1 MDVNSINSAYK
12 VNLSPTSTRNIEK
25 KPSFK
30 NDSFEAKKTFKEHLV
45 FKPEKFFSSN
55 EIIEGSINDKVVN
68 LRKTHID
75 GVINTTSKIEGNVG
89 ENPIEFNFEAGF
101 SKDKQF
107 KNGIYKNHDF
117 DLTLKTPL
125 LKASV
130 LSGTIDGEDFSVT
143 FPGKITAESR
153 KNADLIT
160 LLTAIA
166 GYKIKVKDGQ
176 FSKLD
181 LSDQEE
187 NDLAVVMAS
196 QMGYQTTAI

>member
-12 VNLSPTSTRNIEK
+12 VNLSTTSTRTIEK
-25 KPSFK
+25 KPNFK
-30 NDSFEAKKTFKEHLV
+30 RDSFEGRKTFKEHLV

-55 EIIEGSINDKVVN
+55 EIIEGAINDNVVS
-68 LRKTHID
+68 LKKTHLD
-75 GVINTTSKIEGNVG
+75 GVINTTSKIEGTLGDNQ
-89 ENPIEFNFEAGF
+89 IEFNFEAGLG
-101 SKDKQF
+101 KDNHF
-107 KNGIYKNHDF
+107 KGTYKDYDF
-117 DLTLKTPL
+117 DLNLKTPL

-130 LSGTIDGEDFSVT
+130 LSGTIDGEDFLVT